1 MEHSVTTVSSNDDI
15 SNRDNSSISI
25 PPFFPRLSE
34 LDLILGQQSLMFDPV
49 ASPPPSLMLSPPPP
63 FFINP
68 FWLHHTDPLFTEPWQ
83 KPPYSYIALITMA
96 ISSSPEKK
104 MTLSQIYAFIMK
116 RFPYYLHNKQGWQNS
131 IRHNLSLNDCFVKL
145 PRDKKKAGKGSY
157 WTLGPSAND
166 MFENGNYRYGQ
177 MLYPR

>member
-1 MEHSVTTVSSNDDI
+1 MTAFLHHHHRHQQHHPLTL
-15 SNRDNSSISI
+15 
-25 PPFFPRLSE
+25 PF
-34 LDLILGQQSLMFDPV
+34 
-49 ASPPPSLMLSPPPP
+49 PPPP
-63 FFINP
+63 PPPPHYTYPASAPYAPTTPASTAFF
-68 FWLHHTDPLFTEPWQ
+68 PLDFFHEPWQ

-96 ISSSPEKK
+96 ISSSPERK

-166 MFENGNYRYGQ
+166 MFENGNYR
-177 MLYPR
+177 